1 MAEHI
6 TTKRDPQLG
15 IGEVLARTGRDL
27 AELLRCVVELARLEI
42 TEEARGFAR
51 ASAVLVAG
59 AVAAFLALLLLLFA
73 AAWGLA
79 EVMAPGF
86 AFLIVAGVVGVLATA
101 MLVIGRR
108 RIARIDPVPQQTAT
122 TLKEGAR
129 WARQQL
135 R

>member
-1 MAEHI
+1 MAERVV
-6 TTKRDPQLG
+6 TKREPQLG
-15 IGEVLARTGRDL
+15 IGELLARTGRDL
-27 AELLRCVVELARLEI
+27 ADLLRCEVELARLEI
-42 TEEARGFAR
+42 TEEARSFAR

-86 AFLIVAGVVGVLATA
+86 AFLIVGAVVAVVATILILAG
-101 MLVIGRR
+101 R
-108 RIARIDPVPQQTAT
+108 ARLTKIDPVPRQTTT
-122 TLKEGAR
+122 TLEEDAR